1 MTDASGALV
10 ASSRSTG
17 SWWGEVRGEAS
28 DAHGVRMGRIDKPR
42 WRAMF
47 PVTVEGNGSLSG
59 VQILRGHRETYAI
72 QFIARTGDQIA
83 EIEAT
88 GSDMHGWKHQSSAI
102 G

>member
-1 MTDASGALV
+1 
-10 ASSRSTG
+10 
-17 SWWGEVRGEAS
+17 
-28 DAHGVRMGRIDKPR
+28 
-42 WRAMF
+42 MF

-88 GSDMHGWKHQSSAI
+88 GSDMDGWKHQFLSSRVTFATTADERQRI
-102 G
+102 LVLGAFPILQMTYVAPRG